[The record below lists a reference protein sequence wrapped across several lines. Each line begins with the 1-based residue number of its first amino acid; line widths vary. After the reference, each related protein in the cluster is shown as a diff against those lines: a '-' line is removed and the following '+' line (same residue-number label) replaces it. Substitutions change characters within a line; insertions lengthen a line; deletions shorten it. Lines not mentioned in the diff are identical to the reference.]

1 MNVVKLYAT
10 PYMEAGNSYASY
22 ISDKQQ
28 LKVCHY
34 HDYYEVF
41 LVDQGYAMHHVNG
54 KAEEISTGMLF
65 FTRPD
70 DIHYYDSASDNFRI
84 INIIIDTKTINA
96 LMNYLDD
103 EKLRTKLL
111 DSEFPPSITL
121 DYTDLIA
128 LIRELQQLVLS
139 KRIMKDK
146 SDARYKSLIFRIIT
160 KYFGNT
166 GLEESSV
173 SIPQWMNWLILEMT
187 KKENFSRGLSVM
199 YKLSGK
205 TPEHLS
211 RSCRKYLGKT
221 PTEIIN
227 TIRLEAAAHE
237 MITTNK
243 AMMDIAAECGF
254 ESISYFCRRFR
265 EYYGKTP
272 KEYRKTE
279 VSSDTKLYTLGTLA
293 LKTEIPASLPLDIGK
308 KKLIQNQ

>member
-111 DSEFPPSITL
+111 DSEFPPSITRRA
-121 DYTDLIA
+121 TSSA
-128 LIRELQQLVLS
+128 SANWPTALS
-139 KRIMKDK
+139 KPATPSMPILPPTNPGFWPKNRNNANVSKPW
-146 SDARYKSLIFRIIT
+146 
-160 KYFGNT
+160 
-166 GLEESSV
+166 
-173 SIPQWMNWLILEMT
+173 SIPRWN
-187 KKENFSRGLSVM
+187 V
-199 YKLSGK
+199 
-205 TPEHLS
+205 
-211 RSCRKYLGKT
+211 
-221 PTEIIN
+221 
-227 TIRLEAAAHE
+227 
-237 MITTNK
+237 
-243 AMMDIAAECGF
+243 CG
-254 ESISYFCRRFR
+254 
-265 EYYGKTP
+265 
-272 KEYRKTE
+272 
-279 VSSDTKLYTLGTLA
+279 
-293 LKTEIPASLPLDIGK
+293 
-308 KKLIQNQ
+308 